1 MRVGRVGRLG
11 TFVKVFFLKMMMK
24 KKMMMVMLMIKRNIC
39 LSPSQVDGDLLKMPK
54 KRQEQ
59 NY

>member
-24 KKMMMVMLMIKRNIC
+24 MMMMMMMMMKMKIKGTI
-39 LSPSQVDGDLLKMPK
+39 D
-54 KRQEQ
+54 
-59 NY
+59 